1 MRSSSSPTL
10 LPTSS
15 KQLDLSTLL
24 PVVFGLKC
32 KFMSVWKLNKAQRKW
47 LWRTL
52 GGQFSNLRVLRIS
65 AFAPCPLALDELH
78 AIVRLEKG
86 SVALRQLRVLHLHD
100 IPALDDDAMGVLAG
114 AGCGARLQE
123 LSLEC
128 CVIFPPSLSLL
139 TFFFPFLLFLSR
151 SSFSF
156 SSSLSSFFSLS
167 FIFSLLFLLL
177 HLAFLFFFLASC
189 STSSWRSSWNT
200 PTQPCTP

>member
-128 CVIFPPSLSLL
+128 CVIFPLL
-139 TFFFPFLLFLSR
+139 PGYS
-151 SSFSF
+151 SSPSFSF
-156 SSSLSSFFSLS
+156 FFLFFFFSLRCLLLS
-167 FIFSLLFLLL
+167 FSLF
-177 HLAFLFFFLASC
+177 HLAFLFFSRFLPHLLMALLHSHALPDRC
-189 STSSWRSSWNT
+189 
-200 PTQPCTP
+200 CD